1 MRTHAALMLLSA
13 GLIVGACNTTPPAT
27 SKPAP
32 KQAKTA
38 VEAVYEALA
47 GWNARQ
53 AGNPHRIDRPATLE
67 LLAKQRHHSAD
78 LNGDGKPDEIW
89 QLALVEDGGD
99 IQSLVNPA
107 GNYLWAVLQQGSDG
121 GYKAVYVRSGIGPS
135 VLPTSR
141 GGWQDLLAGWRED
154 GVNRLALLRYENGT
168 YKQEWEGSL
177 LPQEGAAP
185 MVACPLPDEVLTD
198 AARVHFPS
206 LRAYKLEMP
215 GGAAFR
221 DDLDGDGNPELLL
234 QIDSLRADGK
244 LMAVTPTGRHPDNFF
259 VYSYRNGKWQRIYA
273 TANVGPIRLPVRNPQ
288 GACCIQTQTNRSG
301 PNLRR
306 VLLTPGKVAVLPPA
320 RSAPSPAPAAK
331 GTSPRSAPIAS
342 RTTSAGHAARSPIAS
357 RRVPAAPAPA
367 IASRSGRTPAPT
379 IAVAGPR
386 SSVVFD

>member
-1 MRTHAALMLLSA
+1 MRTQAALLLLSA
-13 GLIVGACNTTPPAT
+13 GLIVGACNMTPPAT

-32 KQAKTA
+32 KQAAKTA
-38 VEAVYEALA
+38 VEAAYDALA

-78 LNGDGKPDEIW
+78 LNGDGRADEIW
-89 QLALVEDGGD
+89 QLALVEEGGN

-121 GYKAVYVRSGIGPS
+121 GYKAVYTRSGIGPS

-141 GGWQDLLAGWRED
+141 GGWQDLLAGWRDE

-168 YKQEWEGSL
+168 YKQEWEGAL
-177 LPQEGAAP
+177 LPQDGAAP

-198 AARVHFPS
+198 AARVHFPN

-221 DDLDGDGNPELLL
+221 DDLDGDGNPELLV

-244 LMAVTPTGRHPDNFF
+244 LMEVAPTGRHPDNFF
-259 VYSYRNGKWQRIYA
+259 IYTYRNGKWQRIYA
-273 TANVGPIRLPVRNPQ
+273 TANVGPIRLPVRSPE
-288 GACCIQTQTNRSG
+288 GACCIQTQTGGSAA
-301 PNLRR
+301 NLRR
-306 VLLTPGKVAVLPPA
+306 VLLTPGKVAALPGV
-320 RSAPSPAPAAK
+320 RSAPSPAVARTPR
-331 GTSPRSAPIAS
+331 RSAPIAS
-342 RTTSAGHAARSPIAS
+342 RTGHAA
-357 RRVPAAPAPA
+357 
-367 IASRSGRTPAPT
+367 APT
-379 IAVAGPR
+379 IAAVRPR
-386 SSVVFD
+386 NSTIFD